1 MDLQLIEKGN
11 ELRITSYNG
20 ISLNEYQ
27 DLAKRWNEM
36 LSIVHHEVLNYI
48 NDDNLCFD
56 DSEDSFPVRSKL
68 TGNYYINSV
77 SYINHVNPMGYQIRI
92 ETRLTEHIPTG
103 EDDYLGLEVTL
114 FTGSVNQ
121 NFEVWSIDSSSI

>member
-1 MDLQLIEKGN
+1 MDLKLIENGN
-11 ELRITSYNG
+11 ELRITFYNG
-20 ISLNEYQ
+20 ICLNEYQ

-36 LSIVHHEVLNYI
+36 LSIVHQELLNYI
-48 NDDNLCFD
+48 HDDNLCFD
-56 DSEDSFPVRSKL
+56 GSEESFPVRSKL

-77 SYINHVNPMGYQIRI
+77 SYINHINPVGYQIMI

-114 FTGSVNQ
+114 FTRSVNH

>member
-1 MDLQLIEKGN
+1 MDLKLIENEN
-11 ELRITSYNG
+11 ELRITIYNG
-20 ISLNEYQ
+20 VCLNEYQ

-36 LSIVHHEVLNYI
+36 LSFVHHELLDYI
-48 NDDNLCFD
+48 HDDSLCFD

-77 SYINHVNPMGYQIRI
+77 SYINHVNPVGYQIMI

-114 FTGSVNQ
+114 FTRSVNH